1 LDEGFL
7 RQQSH
12 ISKVTEKW
20 YLSHFKVDRHKK
32 VVKERE
38 VKYDSLSVFLHQL
51 PIVSKT
57 TPLADIQPIKIY
69 FGNRIKSI
77 MEDIENMTHVLEK
90 KLIHVIFCHMNWA
103 QITASNTSATMG
115 LLGPNY
121 IMVCR

>member
-1 LDEGFL
+1 
-7 RQQSH
+7 
-12 ISKVTEKW
+12 VTEKW